1 MGFMISTATFISF
14 YNATSSYDSDY
25 NRDSG
30 PGPEIGIDGV
40 VYYGQVFPHQSDSSS
55 KDCGPVSPVQLP
67 ESRRRTSRLQTPDPV
82 LVIIHVTNAFRT
94 LIQ

>member
-40 VYYGQVFPHQSDSSS
+40 VYYGQVFPRQSDS
-55 KDCGPVSPVQLP
+55 
-67 ESRRRTSRLQTPDPV
+67 
-82 LVIIHVTNAFRT
+82 
-94 LIQ
+94 